1 MEHVLDVPE
10 CLSQDLPVPCIAHD
24 HLEPAAVRRTRPRS
38 FGRRLEIAQRARGQI
53 VQHPYR
59 GAFIQQLVDEM
70 RSHEPRAAGYEY
82 GAHLASQRVTIEA
95 WSRRYC
101 FSALR
106 VSTTSFAR
114 FAIIALSKLVWLVS
128 RSTQSADSIASGVGS
143 ADASFTPPIVS
154 CGMNGSL
161 YHTRPPL
168 WAIISTI
175 SRAGDSRMSFTSAL

>member
-1 MEHVLDVPE
+1 
-10 CLSQDLPVPCIAHD
+10 AKG
-24 HLEPAAVRRTRPRS
+24 AR
-38 FGRRLEIAQRARGQI
+38 GRIAQP
-53 VQHPYR
+53 PYG

-70 RSHEPRAAGYEY
+70 RPHDPRAAGYEY

-128 RSTQSADSIASGVGS
+128 RSTQSTDSIASGVGS
-143 ADASFTPPIVS
+143 TDANFMAPIVS

-168 WAIISTI
+168 LAVSSTSSSAGGARLSFNWA
-175 SRAGDSRMSFTSAL
+175 L